1 MAAKNNYLP
10 FYIGGAGIALLAA
23 YKFGLIGDIRKGT
36 DQNAD
41 ININKNKLSDP
52 SGIRYK
58 NIASNLYREFDKIGI
73 TSGAAIISE
82 LQGLNTEELK
92 AVAKAFGTR
101 CSSVSS
107 LGFTVCIGEKK
118 NLFQWIESDLS
129 SNSINK
135 LKSIF
140 SPTNLW

>member
-10 FYIGGAGIALLAA
+10 LYIGGAGIALFAA

-41 ININKNKLSDP
+41 ININKNKWSDP
-52 SGIRYK
+52 SGVKYR

-82 LQGLNTEELK
+82 LKGLNAEELK
-92 AVAKAFGTR
+92 TVVKAFGTR
-101 CSSVSS
+101 CSSISS
-107 LGFTVCIGEKK
+107 FGFTVCIGEKK

-129 SNSINK
+129 TNNINK
-135 LKSIF
+135 LKTIF